1 MATELTCSVCVG
13 VAGEAHKCILCKKM
27 VHMFCEKGKEDD
39 ERFAET
45 IVLHVEEKRYKH
57 FYYKDFLLYGFSQR
71 NRLCFIFY
79 RQPMFVPRLGSNFL

>member
-1 MATELTCSVCVG
+1 MRDLQ
-13 VAGEAHKCILCKKM
+13 KL
-27 VHMFCEKGKEDD
+27 F
-39 ERFAET
+39 F
-45 IVLHVEEKRYKH
+45 VLHVEEKRYKH